1 MEQQIL
7 SELQELKKLT
17 LLSAKNVLTLNDV
30 CILTNLSKSHIYKLT
45 HKKQI
50 PYWKSEGGK
59 YLFFDKKEIE
69 NWLLH
74 TRIKTNAELETEA
87 ANYCLTQS
95 MKGGKK

>member
-7 SELQELKKLT
+7 SELKEIKKLL
-17 LLSAKNVLTLNDV
+17 LLSAKNVLTLDDV

-45 HKKQI
+45 YMKQI
-50 PYWKSEGGK
+50 PYWKSDGGK

-74 TRIKTNAELETEA
+74 TRIKTNAELDYE
-87 ANYCLTQS
+87 
-95 MKGGKK
+95 K